1 MTVID
6 RQEENLPCPS
16 FSKRGKPSGAGRD
29 HDLLFPSLFR
39 ESVEC
44 HSEAQPRNLVLAAWK
59 NEMLRF
65 AQHDIRAIAQIT
77 TQSPEER
84 AGRPTCATMTTITRR
99 DFASKLND
107 YRDSN

>member
-1 MTVID
+1 
-6 RQEENLPCPS
+6 
-16 FSKRGKPSGAGRD
+16 
-29 HDLLFPSLFR
+29 
-39 ESVEC
+39 
-44 HSEAQPRNLVLAAWK
+44 
-59 NEMLRF
+59 MLRF

-99 DFASKLND
+99 DFASELND